1 MKCFLAIPFMLLL
14 ASAAFAY
21 QTIYVTGRAN
31 ENTYCSANQGSFCI
45 DSSKRRA
52 EAAAE
57 RDARWTCEVNNRG
70 RALSYTTYYY
80 TYCNPSYLPI
90 SHDPTWV
97 YCRAEAQMQCEVP

>member
-1 MKCFLAIPFMLLL
+1 MRLIFAVLSMLSLS
-14 ASAAFAY
+14 SAASAY

-52 EAAAE
+52 ESAAE
-57 RDARWTCEVNNRG
+57 REARWSCEMHNRG
-70 RALSYTTYYY
+70 RALTYTTYYY

-90 SHDPTWV
+90 NHDPTWV
-97 YCRAEAQMQCEVP
+97 SCRAEAQMQCELP